1 VPTQNEPLNTAS
13 IEMFLQQVKS
23 ADNGRQ
29 KEIRLDINQAK
40 NLAHT
45 LGLVMTR
52 LNGNLE
58 ELLIN
63 NVSSEQEQVVQIQ
76 VDGGNTW

>member
-1 VPTQNEPLNTAS
+1 MPIQNEPLNTAS

-58 ELLIN
+58 ELLVN

>member
-1 VPTQNEPLNTAS
+1 MPTQNEPLNTAS

-58 ELLIN
+58 ELLVN